1 MKLDIFNPWRDLTTV
16 GQNTIQYQTSKKG
29 NIFVTYLRDKET
41 KAPIT
46 LGNGR
51 DKESSQQA
59 AQINLNKIGAN
70 GVRQAIESGQMVHPS
85 RGTDAPVDRDI
96 DWRDGSNH
104 RYKAQR
110 DIVDGK
116 PQRNAV

>member
-1 MKLDIFNPWRDLTTV
+1 MKLDIFNPWRDMTTV
-16 GQNTIQYQTSKKG
+16 GQNTIQYQTSKKAQV
-29 NIFVTYLRDKET
+29 FVTYLRDKES

-46 LGNGR
+46 LGYGR
-51 DKESSQQA
+51 DKEASQVA
-59 AQINLNKIGAN
+59 AQTNLNKIGAE
-70 GVRQAIESGQMVHPS
+70 GVRQAIETGQMVHPGQGS
-85 RGTDAPVDRDI
+85 AIPQDKEI

-116 PQRNAV
+116 PQR